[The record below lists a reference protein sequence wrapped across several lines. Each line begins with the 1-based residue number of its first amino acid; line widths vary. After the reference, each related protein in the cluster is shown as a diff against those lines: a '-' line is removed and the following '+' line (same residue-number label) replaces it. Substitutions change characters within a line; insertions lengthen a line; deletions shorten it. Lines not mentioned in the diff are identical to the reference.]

1 LRYITYHCRSA
12 AYCLLAAAD
21 CAFTESNRIA
31 AAISLA
37 IARAVSIAI
46 ANAAAEPAS
55 MGRGDF
61 VSRVA
66 V

>member
-1 LRYITYHCRSA
+1 LRYNCRSA

-31 AAISLA
+31 STIPVAIT
-37 IARAVSIAI
+37 RAVAI
-46 ANAAAEPAS
+46 PFADAAAEPAS